1 MVRGLRDINIAI
13 VGAPKVG
20 KTSSWTMWVN
30 RAVLEHYECTIS
42 DSPCRIVEVDGQQFS
57 CSLADL
63 SHSEFTAVRDMIY
76 EKFEGFLV
84 LYSVTDRESFTQAE
98 KMIKDIL
105 KVKKTAKEEGKTV
118 KEPFFA
124 LWGTKTDA
132 LEERKVS
139 VQQGEELAKQFGIPF
154 VEGSTRLYDETD
166 LAWMTLV
173 KLFAAGPNDNRPT
186 KRRCLIV

>member
-1 MVRGLRDINIAI
+1 M
-13 VGAPKVG
+13 
-20 KTSSWTMWVN
+20 
-30 RAVLEHYECTIS
+30 
-42 DSPCRIVEVDGQQFS
+42 Q
-57 CSLADL
+57 
-63 SHSEFTAVRDMIY
+63 SEFTAVRDMIY

-84 LYSVTDRESFTQAE
+84 LYSITDRESFTQTE

-105 KVKKTAKEEGKTV
+105 KVKKAAKEEGKTV
-118 KEPFFA
+118 KEPFFV

-154 VEGSTRLYDETD
+154 VEGSTRLYDEAD

-186 KRRCLIV
+186 KRRCLII